1 MYKNFIN
8 SFTSIITSTGN
19 RNPIESILDKFATGI
34 AVFEIRDTIHVLYM
48 NSHMLSTI
56 GYTWEQYRD
65 KLNDAASIFVE
76 EDAWRLYNEVNTK
89 TEFSIDCKGVRPDG
103 TIRWYQIL
111 GAQVD
116 FVKSVYPVF
125 LVTIIDISSYKAMEK
140 NLIVNSERYRI
151 FEETTEAFLFE
162 YKVKDDC
169 MIFSTN
175 KSGTVERRVIEKY
188 SEFNHNSSF
197 VHPEDRPRF
206 TRVLMEACVKPTKS
220 SIEYRSKAIT
230 DDYAWCRT
238 YYVSI
243 MNEYSQ
249 IESVFGRIQ
258 NIDEEVK
265 KRNEMANLV
274 EKDRLTGVYNRDAFM
289 NRVEKSLECAN
300 EERSFIFSMIDID
313 NFKGFNDTY
322 GHIVGDDVITIFA
335 EKLKIAFGDGVVG
348 RFGGDEFTVFIS
360 GISKSEFE
368 KRFDILKNGL
378 YCDVMGQKVDI
389 TFSVGAI
396 RFKGSRRINYI
407 LDKADKLMYEA
418 KEEGKDRI
426 ITRTLR

>member
-1 MYKNFIN
+1 MYNNFIN
-8 SFTSIITSTGN
+8 NFSSIITGSGN
-19 RNPIESILDKFATGI
+19 RNPIEGILDKFATGI
-34 AVFEIRDTIHVLYM
+34 AVFEVRDTIHVLYM

-56 GYTWEQYRD
+56 GYTWEQFRE

-76 EDAWRLYNEVNTK
+76 EDAWQLYNEVNTK
-89 TEFSIDCKGVRPDG
+89 SEFSIDCKGYRPDG

-111 GAQVD
+111 GSQVD

-125 LVTIIDISSYKAMEK
+125 LVTVIDISSYKTMEK
-140 NLIVNSERYRI
+140 NLIINSERYRI

-162 YKVKDDC
+162 YKVKEDC

-175 KSGTVERRVIEKY
+175 KNGTVERRVIEKY

-197 VHPEDRPRF
+197 VHPEDRPKF
-206 TRVLMEACVKPTKS
+206 TRILMEACVKPTKS
-220 SIEYRSKAIT
+220 SFEYRSKAISE
-230 DDYAWCRT
+230 DFAWCRT
-238 YYVSI
+238 YYVSV
-243 MNEYSQ
+243 MNEFGK

-265 KRNEMANLV
+265 KRNEIANLV
-274 EKDRLTGVYNRDAFM
+274 EKDRLTGVYNRDAFIS
-289 NRVEKSLECAN
+289 RVEKSLSCAN

-313 NFKGFNDTY
+313 NFKSFNDSY
-322 GHIVGDDVITIFA
+322 GHIVGDDVITTFA
-335 EKLKIAFGDGVVG
+335 SKLKEAFGDGVVG

-368 KRFDILKNGL
+368 KRFEALKNGL
-378 YCDVMGQKVDI
+378 YCDVMGHKVDI

-418 KEEGKDRI
+418 KSEGKNQI